1 MAKIRHI
8 AIFTDDPE
16 KLAEFYADCFGMTV
30 TQRTPPTPGGGVAV
44 WLTDGYMDVAL
55 INPEY
60 ANPAR
65 GINHFGF
72 TIDAAEKSGIYERM
86 KKYGIAP
93 FTPPP
98 GRPHIEDA
106 VLDPDGNKF
115 DISTTGLRDLEA
127 APVRDKETVKA

>member
-1 MAKIRHI
+1 LAKIRHI

-16 KLAEFYADCFGMTV
+16 RLAEFYVDCFGMTV
-30 TQRTPPTPGGGVAV
+30 TQRPPPTPGGGVSV

-72 TIDAAEKSGIYERM
+72 TVDAADKPGIYERM
-86 KKYGIAP
+86 KIAP
-93 FTPPP
+93 FVPPP

-106 VLDPDGNKF
+106 VRDPDGNKF
-115 DISTTGLRDLEA
+115 DVSTTGLRDLTAEDA
-127 APVRDKETVKA
+127 KETEEV